1 MKILLIDAY
10 DSFVHTIYQYLL
22 ALNVEVDVVRN
33 DKFTLEE
40 IRQRH
45 YNAIVLGPGPGHP
58 RESNYLQIIDAFKGE
73 IPLLGV
79 CLGHQA
85 ITLAFGGEVVKA
97 QHLMHG
103 KTSLVTHTGQGC
115 FANLPLPFTATR
127 YHSLIADKNSFPS
140 NELEITAKSVDDG
153 YIMGLKHRT
162 FMIEG
167 VQFHP
172 ESVTTQAGY
181 KIFETFLEGIK

>member
-22 ALNVEVDVVRN
+22 ALNAEVDVVRN
-33 DKFTLEE
+33 DKFSLTQ
-40 IRQRH
+40 IHQSH
-45 YNAIVLGPGPGHP
+45 YDAIVLGPGPGHP
-58 RESNYLQIIDAFKGE
+58 RDCNYLQIIEEFKGK

-85 ITLAFGGEVVKA
+85 LTLAFGGQVVKA

-103 KTSLVTHTGQGC
+103 KTSLVKHTGEGC
-115 FANLPLPFTATR
+115 FANLPTPFTATR
-127 YHSLIADKNSFPS
+127 YHSLIADKDSFP
-140 NELEITAKSVDDG
+140 LQTLQITAESMDDG

-162 FMIEG
+162 LAIEG

-172 ESVTTQAGY
+172 ESVTTKDGY
-181 KIFETFLEGIK
+181 KIFETFLAGIS